1 MIVCVAMPSL
11 STLPETTTSGPF
23 SAARVSRW
31 TLAWGVPALVF
42 LIPWGARL
50 IFFTGRVNGQPVEAL
65 TFSLFAIETLVF
77 VAAVTAVPELVSRL
91 RERQRWTWFFLAFV
105 VWVFLSILWAPV
117 PLLALQAAVRL
128 LAAALLFLLVCS
140 CPDRERVINAFLLS
154 VVCQAMLG
162 LFQFFTQQVAAST
175 LLGVATQSAF
185 GPSAVVE
192 SVVGRLLRA
201 YGTLS
206 HPNIFGG
213 FMAVGLVMSLFP
225 ARGRVAHLFRT
236 GAAPLLAAGL
246 FVSFSR
252 SAWLA
257 AVAGVV
263 AVVVSVA
270 LRQVS
275 WRPVFLRI
283 GAACLIAGLFVAL
296 YLPFV
301 NVRVTATGRLETRS
315 INERLL
321 ALEQSRDLLL
331 DRPLVGVGIG
341 QTIPALLAKG
351 GEYPPLLEPPHAA
364 PAVLLVELGIVGF
377 LLAVGLLL
385 RFVPRGSVL
394 SPEAVALAAT
404 GGVLMLFDHY
414 LWTAVPGLLLA
425 ALLLALLLDRRSST
439 P

>member
-1 MIVCVAMPSL
+1 MPSL
-11 STLPETTTSGPF
+11 STLPETTTTGQSPG
-23 SAARVSRW
+23 ARVSRW
-31 TLAWGVPALVF
+31 TLTWGVPVLVF

-65 TFSLFAIETLVF
+65 TFSLFAIEALVF
-77 VAAVTAVPELVSRL
+77 AAAVAAVPEMVSRL
-91 RERQRWTWFFLAFV
+91 RERQRWTWLFLAFV

-128 LAAALLFLLVCS
+128 LAAALLFLLVRS
-140 CPDRERVINAFLLS
+140 CPNRERVINAFLLS
-154 VVCQAMLG
+154 VLCQATFG
-162 LFQFFTQQVAAST
+162 LFQFFQQHVDAST
-175 LLGVATQSAF
+175 LLGVAAQSAF

-201 YGTLS
+201 YGTLP

-213 FMAVGLVMSLFP
+213 FMAVGLVVSLFP
-225 ARGRVAHLFRT
+225 VRGRVAYLFRT
-236 GAAPLLAAGL
+236 GVAPLLAAGL

-257 AVAGVV
+257 AAAGVI
-263 AVVVSVA
+263 AVVVGVV
-270 LRQVS
+270 LRQMP

-283 GAACLIAGLFVAL
+283 GAACLIVGLFAVL

-301 NVRVTATGRLETRS
+301 NTRVTATGRLEARS

-331 DRPLVGVGIG
+331 DRPLIGVGIG

-351 GEYPPLLEPPHAA
+351 GGYPPLLEPPHAA
-364 PAVLLVELGIVGF
+364 PAVLLVELGLVGF
-377 LLAVGLLL
+377 LLAIGLLL
-385 RFVPRGSVL
+385 RFVPHGSVL

-414 LWTAVPGLLLA
+414 LWTSVPGLLLA
-425 ALLLALLLDRRSST
+425 AFLLALLLDRRSPT